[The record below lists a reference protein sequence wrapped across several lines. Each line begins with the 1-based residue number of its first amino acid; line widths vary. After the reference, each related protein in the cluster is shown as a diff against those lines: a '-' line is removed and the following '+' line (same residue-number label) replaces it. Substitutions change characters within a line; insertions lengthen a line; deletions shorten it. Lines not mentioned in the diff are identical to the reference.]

1 MLSPCFDLNN
11 EVFYETVTD
20 MSK

>member
-11 EVFYETVTD
+11 EVFYETGMD